1 MEAKTN
7 SNIPSH
13 NIDIVLAEETH
24 NFLGK
29 VYTLCDWWQGKP
41 YNRHSEDFPALY
53 SQEDPLYE
61 CLSLERKLLSLVRSY
76 LVNPVLYRLL
86 KCIEKI
92 DVELIPSNRP
102 LAWYDNE
109 SYERVVGVEFIIK
122 TQGERIG
129 CRYTEPDL
137 GESIF
142 ERHGLSKLLVIDWGH
157 NWRLEN
163 TESYSS
169 IRINEL
175 LSRYYSDDETKA
187 IISGLS
193 AAVTKAKEILGLQ
206 ATMKLTNKHFYE
218 QKAKT
223 LRKLKTFSRDDM
235 IYRRGE
241 GRKDRELNLSKK
253 RFTALSTQFNANGL
267 CESLVGDE
275 SFAKCFL
282 TAEYMFDMFQDGSQI
297 DFTAVV
303 AGYLKAVEQ
312 LEYKLMKIALCRPG
326 SDALWITSKDN
337 AGVPEEDKQDF
348 GRKRP
353 YPHVRFKVEYESRF
367 NVTQGSLTS
376 FLNHD
381 FGGWSVNPS
390 DRVIITNALD
400 EFRDECRN
408 SHFHKDNIDE
418 RQEAERIRHNAF
430 LVLFYLL
437 GGCKID
443 GSLFEQKRKLGATHV
458 RYELFAHEV
467 RKSQYKTRRNFILR
481 LEGEDPVKAIRYFE
495 TIPPSFDET
504 GKLSTSIPFTIVD
517 SFEEDCDERPIET
530 LHPERRLVISR
541 NSRLVEAMLVVGN
554 RTFDIFE

>member
-61 CLSLERKLLSLVRSY
+61 CLSLERKLSSLVRSY

-86 KCIEKI
+86 KCIEKV

-193 AAVTKAKEILGLQ
+193 AAVTKAKEIL
-206 ATMKLTNKHFYE
+206 AFKL
-218 QKAKT
+218 
-223 LRKLKTFSRDDM
+223 R
-235 IYRRGE
+235 
-241 GRKDRELNLSKK
+241 
-253 RFTALSTQFNANGL
+253 
-267 CESLVGDE
+267 
-275 SFAKCFL
+275 
-282 TAEYMFDMFQDGSQI
+282 
-297 DFTAVV
+297 
-303 AGYLKAVEQ
+303 
-312 LEYKLMKIALCRPG
+312 
-326 SDALWITSKDN
+326 
-337 AGVPEEDKQDF
+337 
-348 GRKRP
+348 
-353 YPHVRFKVEYESRF
+353 
-367 NVTQGSLTS
+367 
-376 FLNHD
+376 
-381 FGGWSVNPS
+381 
-390 DRVIITNALD
+390 
-400 EFRDECRN
+400 
-408 SHFHKDNIDE
+408 
-418 RQEAERIRHNAF
+418 
-430 LVLFYLL
+430 
-437 GGCKID
+437 
-443 GSLFEQKRKLGATHV
+443 
-458 RYELFAHEV
+458 
-467 RKSQYKTRRNFILR
+467 
-481 LEGEDPVKAIRYFE
+481 
-495 TIPPSFDET
+495 
-504 GKLSTSIPFTIVD
+504 
-517 SFEEDCDERPIET
+517 
-530 LHPERRLVISR
+530 
-541 NSRLVEAMLVVGN
+541 
-554 RTFDIFE
+554 